1 MNAIDSSP
9 SSRTTDNRLG
19 WLDAGALSRVR
30 AILLAASLFFGLA
43 VWIYHNVAAPR
54 GADLLLVRKLRGL
67 GVLTWIYAL
76 VQMIDMRFYH
86 SRFAVRRRAS
96 MRIPESVHGWLLGQM
111 VASFGIVYYGFT
123 EDLRWYVAGLVILGV
138 SFLAFPI
145 RSQ

>member
-1 MNAIDSSP
+1 MSAIDSSSP
-9 SSRTTDNRLG
+9 SRSADHLG
-19 WLDAGALSRVR
+19 WLTAESLPRVR

-43 VWIYHNVAAPR
+43 VWIYHDVSAPR
-54 GADLLLVRKLRGL
+54 GADMLLVHKLRGL

-76 VQMIDMRFYH
+76 VQMIDLRFYH
-86 SRFAVRRRAS
+86 SRFAERRRAS

-111 VASFGIVYYGFT
+111 LASFGIVYYGFT
-123 EDLRWYVAGLVILGV
+123 EDLRWYVAGLVLLGV

>member
-1 MNAIDSSP
+1 MSAIDSS
-9 SSRTTDNRLG
+9 SHADDRLG
-19 WLDAGALSRVR
+19 WLNAEALPRVR

-43 VWIYHNVAAPR
+43 VWIYHNVGAPR
-54 GADLLLVRKLRGL
+54 GADVLLVHKLRGL

-86 SRFAVRRRAS
+86 SRFAVRRRAAT
-96 MRIPESVHGWLLGQM
+96 RIPENVHGWLLGQM
-111 VASFGIVYYGFT
+111 LASFGIVYYGFT
-123 EDLRWYVAGLVILGV
+123 EDLRWYIAGLVILGV